1 MFESLI
7 AERKLLL
14 ASLLLISCI
23 FLEGCINSEDELKS
37 GLLSSNLPGESAQ
50 VSPGTA
56 DFSKYVAVGNS
67 LTAGFM
73 DAALYNGGQ
82 VYSYANLLSKEMRL
96 AGGGSFN
103 QPDINSV
110 NGYNVSVSDPE
121 NGIILGRFVLNTSI
135 PGPEPLADGD
145 LSSILTPYT
154 GSVNNFGVPAAR
166 VVDIVVPAYGTPDL
180 NGDMIPEGNPFYV
193 RFASDPGNS
202 TVLGDA
208 AAANGSFVS
217 IWIGQ
222 NDLLGYLTSGGT
234 SADVEDNPAAIQSPS
249 SLTDVANFTGALSAV
264 VGTMTGGGQKG
275 GVIAN
280 LLDATFTPFFRAVPY
295 NAIPLNAATAAFLM
309 AGPNGDDG
317 FNDYNDG
324 LDQLAFLGLITQA
337 DADARKVNLVA
348 GANPILMEDDQ
359 LEDISQYDPSLEGR
373 GQMRPMKPGELPLL
387 TSATVLNTQPE
398 GLPATAVYGVTWPLP
413 ERYTLAADEL
423 ARHADRL
430 ADFNAA
436 ISEQAMANN
445 LALVDAYAIMLGIA
459 AGGGVEVDGQMLLPD
474 FSPNGV
480 FSTDGIHPNPRGQAI
495 LANAFIDA
503 INTQYGSTLQ
513 KVDVLN
519 LPGVSF
525 K

>member
-1 MFESLI
+1 MFDHLTSTK
-7 AERKLLL
+7 KLLFI
-14 ASLLLISCI
+14 STLLIFSVV
-23 FLEGCINSEDELKS
+23 FEGCINSEDELKS
-37 GLLSSNLPGESAQ
+37 ELLTTIEPGESAQ

-82 VYSYANLLSKEMRL
+82 AYSYANLLSKEMRL
-96 AGGGSFN
+96 AGGGNFN

-121 NGIILGRFVLNTSI
+121 NGIILGRFVLDTSI
-135 PGPEPLADGD
+135 PGPVPLLEGD
-145 LSSILTPYT
+145 LPSILTPYS
-154 GSVNNFGVPAAR
+154 GSVNNFGVPATR
-166 VVDIVVPAYGTPDL
+166 VVDMVAEAYGTPDL
-180 NGDMIPEGNPFYV
+180 TGDGIPEGNPFYV
-193 RFASDPGNS
+193 RFASEPGNS
-202 TVLGDA
+202 TILGDA
-208 AAANGSFVS
+208 AAANGFFVS

-222 NDLLGYLTSGGT
+222 NDLLGYLASGGT
-234 SADVEDNPAAIQSPS
+234 SDDVEDNPAAIQSPS
-249 SLTDVANFTGALSAV
+249 SLTDVANFTGALSV
-264 VGTMTGGGQKG
+264 VVSTLTAGGQKG
-275 GVIAN
+275 GVMAN
-280 LLDATFTPFFRAVPY
+280 LFDATFTPFFRAVPY
-295 NAIPLNAATAAFLM
+295 NAIPLDAATAAFLM

-324 LDQLAFLGLITQA
+324 LDQMAFLGLITQA
-337 DADARKVNLVA
+337 DADARKVDLVA

-359 LEDISQYDPSLEGR
+359 LKDISQYDPSLQGR
-373 GQMRPMKPGELPLL
+373 GQMRPMKAGELPLL
-387 TSATVLNTQPE
+387 TSATVLNTIPD

-436 ISEQAMANN
+436 ISTQATANN
-445 LALVDAYAIMLGIA
+445 LAFVDAYTILLGIA
-459 AGGGVEVDGQMLLPD
+459 AGGGIEVNGQMLLPD

-503 INTQYGSTLQ
+503 INTKYGSTLQ